1 MQWEFLLSIFLRKA
15 FYINM
20 LRAAVPVTLPA
31 IGEVIGERAGVINI
45 ALEALIVLGAATS
58 VYVGLRTGILVL
70 AILAGL
76 LVGVLVGL
84 VHALIAV
91 YMKGDQIV
99 DGIGLNIFADGFV
112 IVSMAIAYG
121 MYGTSPSLPKDVRVP
136 KIWGLSPFVITIIVL
151 GIITWYIL
159 GKTKWGLRLRAVG
172 ENPVAADAAGINVFR
187 VRTIA
192 TVIASVVASAG
203 GVFLG
208 LDWLGACSKYISA
221 GRGFIAL
228 ALVVF
233 SRWNPLY
240 ALLGGLIFGF
250 TYSLSLSIPSGIVPD
265 QLLYML
271 PYLVTLLIAA
281 GFLGGA
287 RPPAASGKPYERV

>member
-1 MQWEFLLSIFLRKA
+1 MQWGFILSIFLRPT
-15 FYINM
+15 FYINV
-20 LRAAVPVTLPA
+20 LRATVPVTLPA
-31 IGEVIGERAGVINI
+31 IGEVIGERAGVVNI

-58 VYVGLRTGILVL
+58 VYVGLRTGVLGL

-76 LVGVLVGL
+76 AVGVLVGL
-84 VHALIAV
+84 IHAAIAV
-91 YMKGDQIV
+91 YLKGDQIV
-99 DGIGLNIFADGFV
+99 DGIGINMFADGFA

-121 MYGTSPSLPKDVRVP
+121 MYGTSPSLPPEVRVP
-136 KIWGLSPFVITIIVL
+136 GIYGISPFALAMIAI
-151 GIITWYIL
+151 GIISWYAL
-159 GKTKWGLRLRAVG
+159 EKTKWGLRLRAVG
-172 ENPVAADAAGINVFR
+172 EDPVAADAAGINVF
-187 VRTIA
+187 VLRTIA
-192 TVIASVVASAG
+192 AVIASVLAAAG

-208 LDWLGACSKYISA
+208 LDWLGACSKYVSA

-233 SRWNPLY
+233 SRWNPFL

-250 TYSLSLSIPSGIVPD
+250 TYALSLSIPSGLVPD
-265 QLLYML
+265 QVLYVL

-287 RPPAASGKPYERV
+287 RPPASCGKPYERI